1 MVKHRRGAKN
11 ARHELIL
18 KLCTISFVRWAH
30 SSSGSHIRFISP
42 QIIQYVSQATFLGTA
57 LNRLGTPGSDTNIT
71 QIIETVSQHRLV
83 GCGYRHAHS
92 TLAQTYRPHATANTA
107 SQHHSPN
114 CQRCGGRTPAT
125 VSGINDGI
133 NGVLGTCAHGKR
145 IITTT

>member
-1 MVKHRRGAKN
+1 MMQKPAQYELFHPSC
-11 ARHELIL
+11 ARY
-18 KLCTISFVRWAH
+18 CSYGGR

-42 QIIQYVSQATFLGTA
+42 QIIQYVSQATLLGTA

-92 TLAQTYRPHATANTA
+92 TLAQTYRPHTTANTA

-114 CQRCGGRTPAT
+114 CQRCDGRAPAT
-125 VSGINDGI
+125 VSGMNNGI
-133 NGVLGTCAHGKR
+133 NGVLGAPVHGKR
-145 IITTT
+145 KITM

>member
-1 MVKHRRGAKN
+1 MQKT
-11 ARHELIL
+11 ARYELIL
-18 KLCTISFVRWAH
+18 KLCTISFVRWAQQQRLTYK
-30 SSSGSHIRFISP
+30 IYITAR
-42 QIIQYVSQATFLGTA
+42 IIQYVSQATLLGTA

-133 NGVLGTCAHGKR
+133 NGVLGACAHGKR